1 MILETIYLK
10 DGGEFSKYLTEWA
23 ETKGIETV
31 SYEFKPGEDQEP
43 HGLLLIN
50 ENQDICRDIGEVYS
64 VFDRKHIPT
73 AETEMKWP
81 HLNSIAKQFPPLQD
95 CGIGLLIDYN
105 CAEALAPQASVTG
118 EGNKPCA
125 VKTAL
130 GWSIVRSSNYGK

>member
-10 DGGEFSKYLTEWA
+10 DGGKFSEYLTEWA

-50 ENQDICRDIGEVYS
+50 ENQDIRRDIGEVYS

-73 AETEMKWP
+73 QKIDINGTLQVAI
-81 HLNSIAKQFPPLQD
+81 NSFRMWVDK
-95 CGIGLLIDYN
+95 
-105 CAEALAPQASVTG
+105 
-118 EGNKPCA
+118 NKCKRVLVLGDDDL
-125 VKTAL
+125 VKNENLERFFTNL
-130 GWSIVRSSNYGK
+130 K